1 MCDRACGDSENQR
14 LHLHKEASSY
24 LWFGWLQIHLVT
36 GKICCCFVDV
46 LTHLM
51 YFKRKQTTN
60 WFACPNKS
68 SWHIC
73 RGRLGWRMSRSS
85 LIRLLWSLVCFI
97 VCMKKSVLYCHQVFW
112 ASDEVSYGIVV
123 THRATLYEQHVRGN
137 LPNHETWACLILI
150 KTTLHKTYLNGILM
164 TQTVIEN
171 IPFSAQEARCAVF
184 KLQ

>member
-1 MCDRACGDSENQR
+1 M
-14 LHLHKEASSY
+14 
-24 LWFGWLQIHLVT
+24 HLVT

-60 WFACPNKS
+60 WFACPNES

-85 LIRLLWSLVCFI
+85 LIRLLWSLVCFM
-97 VCMKKSVLYCHQVFW
+97 VCMKKSVLRCRQFW
-112 ASDEVSYGIVV
+112 VSDEVSYGIVV
-123 THRATLYEQHVRGN
+123 MNRSMLYEQHVMGN

-150 KTTLHKTYLNGILM
+150 KTTLHKSYLNGTLM
-164 TQTVIEN
+164 TQPATEDN
-171 IPFSAQEARCAVF
+171 IPFSAQKTRCAVS
-184 KLQ
+184 KLE